1 MWEIFKYAFW
11 PSVIVLSIYFFY
23 FAPRGVR
30 FFDFLVVVLI
40 AIFALLFL
48 IVFIYFLYK
57 IIEAIRDWPE
67 RRILNIRSDLNLIDH
82 SEWAHVDHAR
92 RLVTETKD
100 ILASSSL
107 APKQRAELLRQLNQV
122 PENIIRALGKLQ
134 RLRRVKEIAKSSG
147 HARAVLD
154 EIAHLEAQILAGL
167 RNAYQTLLAA
177 PVTLMKLD
185 LARGDRDLQHII
197 AELGEANQRLRDLAE
212 SYEALH
218 ERRI

>member
-1 MWEIFKYAFW
+1 
-11 PSVIVLSIYFFY
+11 
-23 FAPRGVR
+23 
-30 FFDFLVVVLI
+30 LI
-40 AIFALLFL
+40 
-48 IVFIYFLYK
+48 
-57 IIEAIRDWPE
+57 
-67 RRILNIRSDLNLIDH
+67 NH

-134 RLRRVKEIAKSSG
+134 RLRRVKKIAKSSG
-147 HARAVLD
+147 HAGAVRD

-167 RNAYQTLLAA
+167 RNAHQTLLAA